1 MKLYASLS
9 DDLAAWAQ
17 RQPVFFTASAA
28 THGRHINVSPKGMT
42 DTHFAVLGPNRCA
55 YIDRTGSGC
64 ETISHAYENGRLC
77 LMFMSFGNAPRILRF
92 FCRAHVVEWDQ
103 PAFPDLVRSIAK
115 EKREAFDGARA
126 VILCDIWEVQTSCG
140 YGVPRVKKGLYA
152 RDDDEASSASSLEE
166 ILSAGLNGDK
176 ILDELAVFEARPTM
190 DSWAASKAQS
200 NTLHEYQSI
209 NNSSS
214 IDGLPGLRTAR
225 RDTGQTLW
233 VGDAKARVSRILA
246 EPEAVATGFVLAVAL
261 YLFVAGL
268 KVLLS
273 LQ

>member
-1 MKLYASLS
+1 
-9 DDLAAWAQ
+9 
-17 RQPVFFTASAA
+17 
-28 THGRHINVSPKGMT
+28 
-42 DTHFAVLGPNRCA
+42 
-55 YIDRTGSGC
+55 
-64 ETISHAYENGRLC
+64 
-77 LMFMSFGNAPRILRF
+77 
-92 FCRAHVVEWDQ
+92 
-103 PAFPDLVRSIAK
+103 
-115 EKREAFDGARA
+115 
-126 VILCDIWEVQTSCG
+126 
-140 YGVPRVKKGLYA
+140 
-152 RDDDEASSASSLEE
+152 
-166 ILSAGLNGDK
+166 
-176 ILDELAVFEARPTM
+176 M